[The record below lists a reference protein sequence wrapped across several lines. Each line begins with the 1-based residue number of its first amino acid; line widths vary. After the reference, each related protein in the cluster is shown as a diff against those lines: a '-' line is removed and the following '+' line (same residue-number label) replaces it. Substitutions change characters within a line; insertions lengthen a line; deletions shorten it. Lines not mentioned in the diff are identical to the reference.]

1 MKTSSLKIVL
11 SCLAILILLSIFYI
25 SETIAGDLQKDLV
38 VGHFST
44 LTPGMEQ
51 PPGWEPLVFKK
62 IEQHTRYDL
71 VSDDGVVVIRAV
83 SADAASGLIRK
94 IQINPME
101 YPLVEWRWKVSN
113 ILQKGDVSKKKGDD
127 YPARIYI
134 TFVYDGSK
142 LSFTDRVKYKAAKL
156 AFGEYPPTGVINYIW
171 GNHAAIDTMVPS
183 PYAERNIMIAVESG
197 SEKINQWVT
206 QRRNLLEDYRK
217 AFQTDPPMISGVAIM
232 TDTDNTGE
240 SATAYYGNIIFKQ
253 LPKN

>member
-1 MKTSSLKIVL
+1 MKPNRLKIVL
-11 SCLAILILLSIFYI
+11 CCLAILILLSRFSI

-94 IQINPME
+94 IQINPMV
-101 YPLVEWRWKVSN
+101 YPIVEWRWKVAN
-113 ILQKGDVSKKKGDD
+113 ILQKGDVSKKAGDD

-134 TFVYDGSK
+134 TFVYDPSK
-142 LSFTDRVKYKAAKL
+142 LSFGNRVKYKTAKL
-156 AFGEYPPTGVINYIW
+156 LYGEYPPTGAINYIW
-171 GNHAAIDTMVPS
+171 GNHAVIDTIVPN
-183 PYAERNIMIAVESG
+183 PYTDRAMMIAVDSG
-197 SEKINQWVT
+197 EGKINQWVT
-206 QRRNLLEDYRK
+206 QRRNLLQDYRK

-240 SATAYYGNIIFKQ
+240 SATAYYGDIIFRRAS
-253 LPKN
+253 N